1 MILGYGR
8 VSTLDQARPDSASI
22 TEQLRRCRAV
32 ADMRGQNTKYD
43 FANFVDRGVSG
54 SVPLYHRLPWELRSE
69 FQDKMLS
76 FIDGKHFRPGGSL
89 DEITDEQRVIIAA
102 HACLPLMNRDSA
114 GCHGG
119 ILGVHLFAD
128 TPPEKALESAT
139 PSHPALLWDQS
150 LRACLDPHNASSNLV
165 LSILNRLGANPPIT
179 PSGPD
184 LRLTA
189 WGRVLSS
196 DLHNSFGFQISGDYL
211 NAYHANGDIAAFYAA
226 ATEAFFSYPS
236 LLQQQDAG
244 LYLRLKQFFRVDPL
258 RWKTLTH

>member
-1 MILGYGR
+1 MNSLQIGLIATASLLLGWWALMRLRKSLGIWRLRYY
-8 VSTLDQARPDSASI
+8 AFPRPWLKHLHA
-22 TEQLRRCRAV
+22 
-32 ADMRGQNTKYD
+32 
-43 FANFVDRGVSG
+43 

-76 FIDGKHFRPGGSL
+76 FIDGKHFRPGGSI